1 VPYYA
6 THDADDII
14 NEDIDKRSISE
25 KIHADTSSV
34 PVYKKQYSIS
44 LRSLANFIRKN
55 DTTIFFFFFLRK
67 SFCIIQGC
75 RRNEPGKLPRPG

>member
-34 PVYKKQYSIS
+34 PVYKKNNTPSPCA
-44 LRSLANFIRKN
+44 L
-55 DTTIFFFFFLRK
+55 
-67 SFCIIQGC
+67 
-75 RRNEPGKLPRPG
+75 

>member
-34 PVYKKQYSIS
+34 PVYKKNNTPFPC
-44 LRSLANFIRKN
+44 SLANFIRKN
-55 DTTIFFFFFLRK
+55 DTTICFFFLRK